1 MISLYFCF
9 PDVSLAQGLITTESK
24 SQNRGDSSSWV
35 PNENAKQAIGFML
48 MGSKKCRHIIWVT
61 FFLSCI
67 SRFFAQPTNNSS
79 FDPDS
84 LDDIF
89 RCYAFNEVSRPR
101 TGILYN
107 VSLPANFSGMELS
120 FIRLRTRKFWL
131 NGVNLSYF
139 RIPPGNL
146 PVPFVMRFY
155 LVYQNLGNWSN
166 VYYKVPNYTFIAP
179 VVGLVLYNA
188 SHSSPIRLDVGV
200 NRDPILVQFPWISF
214 PENKNVTLQCARFD
228 ANGSVELTEM
238 TLPNAC
244 VARNDGHFTIV
255 APPSPPPLPP
265 PPLPPSPVKRKKY
278 GIWKLWVLGFGLG
291 ILGMI
296 MVALLG
302 FLTFKIVKRRRM
314 GKMERQSE
322 RNEALETTWIGRS
335 KMPSATGIRT
345 QPTIEN
351 EYVP

>member
-1 MISLYFCF
+1 
-9 PDVSLAQGLITTESK
+9 
-24 SQNRGDSSSWV
+24 
-35 PNENAKQAIGFML
+35 
-48 MGSKKCRHIIWVT
+48 MGSKKCWLVIWVT
-61 FFLSCI
+61 FFLSSV

-89 RCYAFNEVSRPR
+89 RCYAFDEVSRPR

-120 FIRLRTRKFWL
+120 FVRLRTRKFWL
-131 NGVNLSYF
+131 NGANLSYF
-139 RIPPGNL
+139 RIPSGNL

-214 PENKNVTLQCARFD
+214 PEKKNVTLQCARFD

-244 VARNDGHFTIV
+244 VARNAGHFTIV
-255 APPSPPPLPP
+255 APPSPPRLPPLP
-265 PPLPPSPVKRKKY
+265 PPSPVKRKKD

-302 FLTFKIVKRRRM
+302 FLTYKIVKRSRM